1 MRSSPEGR
9 CGAVPWAEAVR
20 ERRLRLRLRPQH
32 LAPRS
37 APAFAKKPSKQV
49 PTTKPAKPKAAA
61 LAPPTP
67 SPEELAAGSPRLT
80 PRRSLAAEMEALAV
94 KEASEATGLS
104 VEQLQRRA
112 ERDMRMR
119 IWAAMDP
126 DHVLEF
132 QALGALGLSSASG
145 GALQASYLRRQP
157 TPMLGVWGAFG
168 VEGFVGQLGADWQDR
183 TYFAAMDNPFKQ
195 STRDNPELKERVR
208 VIPGS
213 SLGLRAV
220 GRLGLDLGD
229 GRLRLLGQAGLGY
242 AMHRS
247 SLKHEQYTIDS
258 EGFAVAGS
266 GVSIQDSIVFPWAG
280 PEVSGSVGAAYRL
293 VGTSWRLLGKVQWQQ
308 TLLGNVQSFVT
319 GQGAQ
324 STLGLAVGVSGTF

>member
-1 MRSSPEGR
+1 MKEEASEAAGEIVARGPVRRSRGPRR
-9 CGAVPWAEAVR
+9 CASGG
-20 ERRLRLRLRPQH
+20 LRLRLRPQRA
-32 LAPRS
+32 LARS

-61 LAPPTP
+61 PKAPPTP
-67 SPEELAAGSPRLT
+67 SPEELAAELAALDAEEE
-80 PRRSLAAEMEALAV
+80 SLAAEMEALAV

-132 QALGALGLSSASG
+132 QALGALGLSSSSG

-168 VEGFVGQLGADWQDR
+168 VEGFVGQLGADWRDR

-195 STRDNPELKERVR
+195 STRQPRAKERVR

-213 SLGLRAV
+213 SLGLRCRA
-220 GRLGLDLGD
+220 
-229 GRLRLLGQAGLGY
+229 
-242 AMHRS
+242 
-247 SLKHEQYTIDS
+247 T
-258 EGFAVAGS
+258 GS
-266 GVSIQDSIVFPWAG
+266 GFRRRSPASLGRRVSATPCTA
-280 PEVSGSVGAAYRL
+280 PA
-293 VGTSWRLLGKVQWQQ
+293 
-308 TLLGNVQSFVT
+308 
-319 GQGAQ
+319 
-324 STLGLAVGVSGTF
+324 

>member
-1 MRSSPEGR
+1 MRSSPR
-9 CGAVPWAEAVR
+9 AVRRGPWAEAVGGGCGCSASPP
-20 ERRLRLRLRPQH
+20 E
-32 LAPRS
+32 S

-49 PTTKPAKPKAAA
+49 PTTKPPLCQRRQQRLKRPRRRE
-61 LAPPTP
+61 
-67 SPEELAAGSPRLT
+67 PEELAAGSALDAEEE
-80 PRRSLAAEMEALAV
+80 SLAAEMEALAV
-94 KEASEATGLS
+94 KEASEATGAS

-132 QALGALGLSSASG
+132 QALGALRVEQRKRRRASSELPAPAADADARGLG
-145 GALQASYLRRQP
+145 CLRRGLRGP
-157 TPMLGVWGAFG
+157 ARSRLARSYWWRWITRSSRA
-168 VEGFVGQLGADWQDR
+168 
-183 TYFAAMDNPFKQ
+183 
-195 STRDNPELKERVR
+195 RDNPELKERVR

-266 GVSIQDSIVFPWAG
+266 GVAIQDSIIFPWAG